1 MSIDFSDLPPCQI
14 LIDKDG
20 RMYHQGAEMINQGI
34 NSFLLANLKQDDQGR
49 YIIRLNDQQCWVE
62 VEDTPLVVQRVDQDG
77 HDRLLLS
84 LTDGSREPLDP
95 ELVWVGPGNVLYTKV
110 RQGTIP
116 ARFNRPAYYQ
126 AAQWVQETPQGFALG
141 LGGKLFPLREGH
153 PGQIKE

>member
-1 MSIDFSDLPPCQI
+1 M
-14 LIDKDG
+14 
-20 RMYHQGAEMINQGI
+20 
-34 NSFLLANLKQDDQGR
+34 
-49 YIIRLNDQQCWVE
+49 
-62 VEDTPLVVQRVDQDG
+62 VQRVDQDG
-77 HDRLLLS
+77 RDQLLLS

-95 ELVWVGPGNVLYTKV
+95 ELVWVGPENVLYTKV

-126 AAQWVQETPQGFALG
+126 AAQWVQETPRGFALG